1 MAVESHRFDVVVVGH
16 GVAGMCAALTA
27 HQQGA
32 SVCVLERAPKEDRG
46 GNTRWTEAFWRMK
59 SHEEV
64 ADDLE
69 DHIAERTGGYLEP
82 ELVHS
87 MNRSSETWPGYLR
100 AMSFPDPELISMF
113 AEQAPPTLAWLEDQG
128 LRFDFLPIH
137 QIVQSFPKLAPVG
150 GGLQIVESLVE
161 KLEADDVPIFYRTTA
176 RGLIQDG
183 DGAVIGVN
191 AVERRNKPMQF
202 RGRAVILACGGY
214 EGNPEMMTHYIGR
227 NAVNVRPVARGG
239 YYNKGEGI
247 RMALDIGAAPAGEYG
262 NFHAE
267 PIDPRAS
274 GPEPAVMIFPY
285 GILVNKNGQRFI
297 DESPGPVDR
306 TYEPICY
313 RLLNEDDGIAYI
325 ICDDKLEDVPN
336 YQRAIRSEVPP
347 VTANSIGALANEL
360 GIPGDALQETVTL
373 YNAAC
378 PADGEFKPEEVD
390 GLATRGLQPRKSNWA
405 RALDRPPFRA
415 WPMSVSNV
423 FTFGGLKVNTK
434 AQVLNSDG
442 EVIPGL
448 YAAGEVVGI
457 YYRYYTGATSVMR
470 GATFGRIAGRD
481 AAQLQAP

>member
-1 MAVESHRFDVVVVGH
+1 
-16 GVAGMCAALTA
+16 
-27 HQQGA
+27 
-32 SVCVLERAPKEDRG
+32 
-46 GNTRWTEAFWRMK
+46 
-59 SHEEV
+59 
-64 ADDLE
+64 
-69 DHIAERTGGYLEP
+69 
-82 ELVHS
+82 
-87 MNRSSETWPGYLR
+87 
-100 AMSFPDPELISMF
+100 
-113 AEQAPPTLAWLEDQG
+113 
-128 LRFDFLPIH
+128 
-137 QIVQSFPKLAPVG
+137 
-150 GGLQIVESLVE
+150 
-161 KLEADDVPIFYRTTA
+161 
-176 RGLIQDG
+176 
-183 DGAVIGVN
+183 
-191 AVERRNKPMQF
+191 
-202 RGRAVILACGGY
+202 
-214 EGNPEMMTHYIGR
+214 MMTHYIGR

-274 GPEPAVMIFPY
+274 GPEPAVMVFPY
-285 GILVNKNGQRFI
+285 GILVNKHGQRFI

-347 VTANSIGALANEL
+347 VTADSIGALADEL

-415 WPMSVSNV
+415 WPMTVSNV

>member
-27 HQQGA
+27 HQQGV
-32 SVCVLERAPKEDRG
+32 SVCVLERAPREDRG
-46 GNTRWTEAFWRMK
+46 GNTRWTEAFWRMSSREK
-59 SHEEV
+59 V

-87 MNRSSETWPGYLR
+87 MNRSSDAWPGYLR
-100 AMSFPDPELISMF
+100 AMSFPDPELVSAF

-150 GGLQIVESLVE
+150 GGLQIVETLAG

-176 RGLIQDG
+176 RRLILDE
-183 DGAVIGVN
+183 DGAVVGVD
-191 AVERRNKPMQF
+191 AVGRRNRPARF
-202 RGRAVILACGGY
+202 LGRAIVLACGGY
-214 EGNPEMMTHYIGR
+214 QGNPEMMTHYVGR

-239 YYNKGEGI
+239 HYNKGEGI

-267 PIDPRAS
+267 PVDPRAS
-274 GPEPAVMIFPY
+274 GPEPAVMVFPY
-285 GILVNKNGQRFI
+285 GILVNKHGQRFV

-313 RLLNEDDGIAYI
+313 RLLDEDDGIAYI
-325 ICDDKLEDVPN
+325 VCDDKLEDVPN
-336 YQRAIRSEVPP
+336 HRRAIRSEVPP
-347 VTANSIGALANEL
+347 VTADGIGALADRL
-360 GIPGDALQETVTL
+360 GIPAAALEETVAL

-378 PADGEFKPEEVD
+378 PTGGAFRPEEVD
-390 GLATRGLQPRKSNWA
+390 GLATRGLRPRKSNWA
-405 RALDRPPFRA
+405 RPLDRPPFRA
-415 WPMSVSNV
+415 WPMIVSNV
-423 FTFGGLKVNTK
+423 FTFGGLKVNAR

-442 EVIPGL
+442 ETIPGL
-448 YAAGEVVGI
+448 YAAGETVGI

-481 AAQLQAP
+481 AARLQAP

>member
-27 HQQGA
+27 HQQGV

-46 GNTRWTEAFWRMK
+46 GNTRWTEAFWRMSSREK
-59 SHEEV
+59 V

-87 MNRSSETWPGYLR
+87 MNRSSDAWPGYLR
-100 AMSFPDPELISMF
+100 AMSFPDPELVSAF

-150 GGLQIVESLVE
+150 GGLQIVETLAG
-161 KLEADDVPIFYRTTA
+161 KLEADAVPIFYRTTA
-176 RGLIQDG
+176 RRLIQDE
-183 DGAVIGVN
+183 DGAVVGVD
-191 AVERRNKPMQF
+191 AVGRRNRPARF
-202 RGRAVILACGGY
+202 LGRAVVLACGGY
-214 EGNPEMMTHYIGR
+214 QGNPEMMTHYVGR

-239 YYNKGEGI
+239 HYNKGEGI
-247 RMALDIGAAPAGEYG
+247 RMALDVGAAPAGEYG

-267 PIDPRAS
+267 PVDPRAS
-274 GPEPAVMIFPY
+274 GPEPAVMVFPY
-285 GILVNKNGQRFI
+285 GILVNKHGQRFV

-313 RLLNEDDGIAYI
+313 RLLDEDDGIAYI
-325 ICDDKLEDVPN
+325 VCDDKLEDVPN
-336 YQRAIRSEVPP
+336 HRRAIRSEVPP
-347 VTANSIGALANEL
+347 VTADGIGTLADRL
-360 GIPGDALQETVTL
+360 GIPAAALEETVAL

-378 PADGEFKPEEVD
+378 PTDGAFRPEEVD
-390 GLATRGLQPRKSNWA
+390 GLATRGLRPRKSNWA
-405 RALDRPPFRA
+405 RPLDRPPFRA
-415 WPMSVSNV
+415 WPMIVSNV
-423 FTFGGLKVNTK
+423 FTFGGLKVNAK
-434 AQVLNSDG
+434 ARVLNSDG
-442 EVIPGL
+442 ETIPGL
-448 YAAGEVVGI
+448 YAAGETVGI

-481 AAQLQAP
+481 AARLQAP

>member
-27 HQQGA
+27 HQQGV
-32 SVCVLERAPKEDRG
+32 SVCVLERAPREDRG
-46 GNTRWTEAFWRMK
+46 GNTRWTEAFWRMSSREK
-59 SHEEV
+59 V

-87 MNRSSETWPGYLR
+87 MNRSSDAWPGYLR
-100 AMSFPDPELISMF
+100 AMSFPDPELVSAF

-150 GGLQIVESLVE
+150 GGLQIVETLAG
-161 KLEADDVPIFYRTTA
+161 KLEADAVPIFYRTTA
-176 RGLIQDG
+176 RRLILDE
-183 DGAVIGVN
+183 DGAVVGVD
-191 AVERRNKPMQF
+191 AVGQRNRPARF
-202 RGRAVILACGGY
+202 LGRAVVLACGGY
-214 EGNPEMMTHYIGR
+214 QGNPEMMTHYVGR

-239 YYNKGEGI
+239 HYNKGEGI
-247 RMALDIGAAPAGEYG
+247 RMALDVGAAPAGEYG

-267 PIDPRAS
+267 PVDPRAS
-274 GPEPAVMIFPY
+274 GPEPAVMVFPY
-285 GILVNKNGQRFI
+285 GILVNKHGQRFV

-313 RLLNEDDGIAYI
+313 RLLDEDDGIAYI
-325 ICDDKLEDVPN
+325 VCDDKLEDVPN
-336 YQRAIRSEVPP
+336 HRRAIRSEVPP
-347 VTANSIGALANEL
+347 VTADGVGALADRL
-360 GIPGDALQETVTL
+360 GIPATALEETVAL

-378 PADGEFKPEEVD
+378 PTDGAFRPEEVD
-390 GLATRGLQPRKSNWA
+390 GLATRGLRPRKSNWA
-405 RALDRPPFRA
+405 RPLDRPPFRA
-415 WPMSVSNV
+415 WPMIVSNV
-423 FTFGGLKVNTK
+423 FTFGGLKVNAK
-434 AQVLNSDG
+434 ARVLNSDG
-442 EVIPGL
+442 ETIPGL
-448 YAAGEVVGI
+448 YAAGETVGI

-481 AAQLQAP
+481 AARLQAP

>member
-1 MAVESHRFDVVVVGH
+1 MTVKSHRFDVVVVGH

-27 HQQGA
+27 RQQGA
-32 SVCVLERAPKEDRG
+32 SVCVLERAPREDRG
-46 GNTRWTEAFWRMK
+46 GNTRWTEAFWRMSSREK
-59 SHEEV
+59 V

-87 MNRSSETWPGYLR
+87 MNRSSDAWPGYLR
-100 AMSFPDPELISMF
+100 AMSFPDPELVSAF
-113 AEQAPPTLAWLEDQG
+113 AEQAPPTLAWLEEQG

-150 GGLQIVESLVE
+150 GGLQIVESLAG
-161 KLEADDVPIFYRTTA
+161 KLEADGAPIFYRTTA
-176 RGLIQDG
+176 RSLIQNE
-183 DGAVIGVN
+183 DGAVVGVD
-191 AVERRNKPMQF
+191 AVGRRNRPARF
-202 RGRAVILACGGY
+202 HGRAVVLACGGY
-214 EGNPEMMTHYIGR
+214 QGNPEMMTHYIGR

-267 PIDPRAS
+267 PVDPRAS
-274 GPEPAVMIFPY
+274 GPEPAVMVFPY
-285 GILVNKNGQRFI
+285 GILVNKHGRRFV
-297 DESPGPVDR
+297 DEAPGPVDR

-313 RLLNEDDGIAYI
+313 RLLDEDDGIAYI
-325 ICDDKLEDVPN
+325 VCDDGLEDVPN
-336 YQRAIRSEVPP
+336 YRRAIRSEVPP
-347 VTANSIGALANEL
+347 VTADGVGALADGL
-360 GIPGDALQETVTL
+360 GVPADALEETVAL

-378 PADGEFKPEEVD
+378 PTDGAFRPEEVD
-390 GLATRGLQPRKSNWA
+390 GLATRGLRPRKSNWA
-405 RALDRPPFRA
+405 RPLDRPPFRA
-415 WPMSVSNV
+415 WPMIVSNV
-423 FTFGGLKVNTK
+423 FTFGGIKVNAR

-442 EVIPGL
+442 EAIPGL

-481 AAQLQAP
+481 AARLQAP

>member
-27 HQQGA
+27 HQQGV
-32 SVCVLERAPKEDRG
+32 SVCVLERAPREDRG
-46 GNTRWTEAFWRMK
+46 GNTRWTEAFWRMSSREK
-59 SHEEV
+59 V

-87 MNRSSETWPGYLR
+87 MNRSSDAWPGYLR
-100 AMSFPDPELISMF
+100 AMSFPDPELVSAF

-150 GGLQIVESLVE
+150 GGLQIVETLAG
-161 KLEADDVPIFYRTTA
+161 KLEAADVPIFYRTTA
-176 RGLIQDG
+176 RRLILDE
-183 DGAVIGVN
+183 DGAVAGVD
-191 AVERRNKPMQF
+191 AVGRRNRPARF
-202 RGRAVILACGGY
+202 LGRAVVLACGGY
-214 EGNPEMMTHYIGR
+214 QGNPEMMTHYVGR

-239 YYNKGEGI
+239 HYNKGEGI
-247 RMALDIGAAPAGEYG
+247 RMALDAGAAPAGEYG

-267 PIDPRAS
+267 PVDPRAS
-274 GPEPAVMIFPY
+274 GPEPAVMVFPY
-285 GILVNKNGQRFI
+285 GILVNKHGQRFV

-313 RLLNEDDGIAYI
+313 RLLDEDDGIAYI
-325 ICDDKLEDVPN
+325 VCDDKLEDVPN
-336 YQRAIRSEVPP
+336 HRRAIRSEVPP
-347 VTANSIGALANEL
+347 VTADGIGALADRL
-360 GIPGDALQETVTL
+360 GIPAAALEETVAL

-378 PADGEFKPEEVD
+378 PAGGAFRPEEVD
-390 GLATRGLQPRKSNWA
+390 GLATRGLRPRKSNWA
-405 RALDRPPFRA
+405 RPLDRPPFRA
-415 WPMSVSNV
+415 WPMIVSNV
-423 FTFGGLKVNTK
+423 FTFGGLKVNAK
-434 AQVLNSDG
+434 ARVLNSDG
-442 EVIPGL
+442 ETIPGL
-448 YAAGEVVGI
+448 YAAGETVGI

-481 AAQLQAP
+481 AARLQAP

>member
-27 HQQGA
+27 HQQGV
-32 SVCVLERAPKEDRG
+32 SVCVLERAPREDRG
-46 GNTRWTEAFWRMK
+46 GNTRWTEAFWRMSSREK
-59 SHEEV
+59 V

-87 MNRSSETWPGYLR
+87 MNRSSDAWPGYLR
-100 AMSFPDPELISMF
+100 AMSFPDPELVSAF

-150 GGLQIVESLVE
+150 GGLQIVETLAG
-161 KLEADDVPIFYRTTA
+161 KLEADAVPIFYRTTA
-176 RGLIQDG
+176 RRLIQDE
-183 DGAVIGVN
+183 DGAVVGVD
-191 AVERRNKPMQF
+191 AVGRRNRPARF
-202 RGRAVILACGGY
+202 LGRAVVLACGGY
-214 EGNPEMMTHYIGR
+214 QGNPEMMTHYVGR

-239 YYNKGEGI
+239 HYNKGEGI
-247 RMALDIGAAPAGEYG
+247 RMALDVGAAPAGEYG

-267 PIDPRAS
+267 PVDPRAS
-274 GPEPAVMIFPY
+274 GPEPAVMVFPY
-285 GILVNKNGQRFI
+285 GILVNKHGQRFV

-313 RLLNEDDGIAYI
+313 RLLDEDDGIAYI
-325 ICDDKLEDVPN
+325 VCDDKLEDVPN
-336 YQRAIRSEVPP
+336 HRRAIRSEVPP
-347 VTANSIGALANEL
+347 VTADGIGTLADRL
-360 GIPGDALQETVTL
+360 GIPAAALEETVAL

-378 PADGEFKPEEVD
+378 PTDGAFRPEEVD
-390 GLATRGLQPRKSNWA
+390 GLATRGLRPRKSNWA
-405 RALDRPPFRA
+405 RPLDRPPFRA
-415 WPMSVSNV
+415 WPMIVSNV
-423 FTFGGLKVNTK
+423 FTFGGLKVNAK

-442 EVIPGL
+442 ETIPGL
-448 YAAGEVVGI
+448 YAAGETVGI

-481 AAQLQAP
+481 AARLQAP

>member
-27 HQQGA
+27 HQQGV
-32 SVCVLERAPKEDRG
+32 SVCVLERAPREDRG
-46 GNTRWTEAFWRMK
+46 GNTRWTEAFWRMSSREK
-59 SHEEV
+59 V

-87 MNRSSETWPGYLR
+87 MNRSSDAWPGYLR
-100 AMSFPDPELISMF
+100 AMSFPDPELVSAF

-150 GGLQIVESLVE
+150 GGLQIVETLAG
-161 KLEADDVPIFYRTTA
+161 KLEADAVPIFYRTTA
-176 RGLIQDG
+176 RRLILDE
-183 DGAVIGVN
+183 DGAVVGVD
-191 AVERRNKPMQF
+191 AVGRRNRPARF
-202 RGRAVILACGGY
+202 LGRAVVLACGGY
-214 EGNPEMMTHYIGR
+214 QGNPEMMTHYVGR

-239 YYNKGEGI
+239 HYNKGEGI
-247 RMALDIGAAPAGEYG
+247 RMALDVGAAPAGEYG

-267 PIDPRAS
+267 PVDPRAS
-274 GPEPAVMIFPY
+274 GPEPAVMVFPY
-285 GILVNKNGQRFI
+285 GILVNKHGQRFV

-313 RLLNEDDGIAYI
+313 RLLDEDDGIAYI
-325 ICDDKLEDVPN
+325 VCDDKLEDVPN
-336 YQRAIRSEVPP
+336 HRRAIRSEVPP
-347 VTANSIGALANEL
+347 VTADGVGALADRL
-360 GIPGDALQETVTL
+360 GIPAAALEETVAL

-378 PADGEFKPEEVD
+378 PTDGAFRPEEVD
-390 GLATRGLQPRKSNWA
+390 GLATRGLRPRKSNWA
-405 RALDRPPFRA
+405 RPLDRPPFRA
-415 WPMSVSNV
+415 WPMIVSNV
-423 FTFGGLKVNTK
+423 FTFGGLKVNAR

-442 EVIPGL
+442 ETIPGL
-448 YAAGEVVGI
+448 YAAGETVGI

-481 AAQLQAP
+481 AARLQAP

>member
-27 HQQGA
+27 HQQGV
-32 SVCVLERAPKEDRG
+32 SVCVLERAPREDRG
-46 GNTRWTEAFWRMK
+46 GNTRWTEAFWRMSSREK
-59 SHEEV
+59 V

-87 MNRSSETWPGYLR
+87 MNRSSDAWPGYLR
-100 AMSFPDPELISMF
+100 AMSFPDPELVSAF

-150 GGLQIVESLVE
+150 GGLQIVETLAG

-176 RGLIQDG
+176 RRLILDE
-183 DGAVIGVN
+183 DGAVVGVD
-191 AVERRNKPMQF
+191 AVGRRNRPARF
-202 RGRAVILACGGY
+202 LGRAVVLACGGY
-214 EGNPEMMTHYIGR
+214 QGNPEMMTHYVGR

-239 YYNKGEGI
+239 HYNKGEGI
-247 RMALDIGAAPAGEYG
+247 RMALDAGAAPAGEYG

-267 PIDPRAS
+267 PVDPRAS
-274 GPEPAVMIFPY
+274 GPEPAVMVFPY
-285 GILVNKNGQRFI
+285 GILVNKHGQRFV

-313 RLLNEDDGIAYI
+313 RLLDEDDGIAYI
-325 ICDDKLEDVPN
+325 VCDDKLEDVPN
-336 YQRAIRSEVPP
+336 HRRAIRSEVPP
-347 VTANSIGALANEL
+347 VTADGIGALADRL
-360 GIPGDALQETVTL
+360 GIPAAALEETVAL

-378 PADGEFKPEEVD
+378 PTDGAFRPEEVD
-390 GLATRGLQPRKSNWA
+390 GLATRGLRPRKSNWA
-405 RALDRPPFRA
+405 RPLDRPPFRA
-415 WPMSVSNV
+415 WPMIVSNV
-423 FTFGGLKVNTK
+423 FTFGGLKVNAK
-434 AQVLNSDG
+434 ARVLNSDG
-442 EVIPGL
+442 ETIPGL
-448 YAAGEVVGI
+448 YAAGETVGI

-481 AAQLQAP
+481 AARLQAP

>member
-1 MAVESHRFDVVVVGH
+1 MGH

-27 HQQGA
+27 HQQGV
-32 SVCVLERAPKEDRG
+32 SVCVLERAPREDRG
-46 GNTRWTEAFWRMK
+46 GNTRWTEAFWRMSSREK
-59 SHEEV
+59 V

-87 MNRSSETWPGYLR
+87 MNRSSDAWPGYLR
-100 AMSFPDPELISMF
+100 AMSFPDPELVSAF

-150 GGLQIVESLVE
+150 GGLQIVETLAG

-176 RGLIQDG
+176 RRLILDE
-183 DGAVIGVN
+183 DGAVVGVD
-191 AVERRNKPMQF
+191 AAGRRNRPARF
-202 RGRAVILACGGY
+202 LGRAVVLACGGY
-214 EGNPEMMTHYIGR
+214 QGNPEMMTHYVGR

-239 YYNKGEGI
+239 HYNKGEGI
-247 RMALDIGAAPAGEYG
+247 RMALDAGAAPAGEYG

-267 PIDPRAS
+267 PVDPRAS
-274 GPEPAVMIFPY
+274 GPEPAVMVFPY
-285 GILVNKNGQRFI
+285 GILVNKHGQRFV

-313 RLLNEDDGIAYI
+313 RLLDEDDGIAYI
-325 ICDDKLEDVPN
+325 VCDDKLEDVPN
-336 YQRAIRSEVPP
+336 HRRAIRSEVPP
-347 VTANSIGALANEL
+347 VTADGVGVLADRL
-360 GIPGDALQETVTL
+360 GIPAAALEETVAL

-378 PADGEFKPEEVD
+378 PTDGAFRPEEVD
-390 GLATRGLQPRKSNWA
+390 GLATRGLRPRKSNWA
-405 RALDRPPFRA
+405 RPLDRPPFRA
-415 WPMSVSNV
+415 WPMIVSNV
-423 FTFGGLKVNTK
+423 FTFGGLKVNAK

-442 EVIPGL
+442 ETIPGL
-448 YAAGEVVGI
+448 YAAGETVGI

-481 AAQLQAP
+481 AARLQAP

>member
-1 MAVESHRFDVVVVGH
+1 MAADSHRYDVVVVGH

-27 HQQGA
+27 HQEGA
-32 SVCVLERAPKEDRG
+32 SVCVLERAPREDRG

-82 ELVHS
+82 ELVHAMTGES
-87 MNRSSETWPGYLR
+87 GTWPGYLR
-100 AMSFPDPELISMF
+100 AMSFPDPELISAF

-150 GGLQIVESLVE
+150 GGLQVVESLAE
-161 KLEADDVPIFYRTTA
+161 RLEAGGVPIFYRTTA

-183 DGAVIGVN
+183 DGAVAGVA
-191 AVERRNKPMQF
+191 AVGRRNRPAEF
-202 RGRAVILACGGY
+202 RGRAVVLACGGY
-214 EGNPEMMTHYIGR
+214 EGNPEMMTHYVGR
-227 NAVNVRPVARGG
+227 GAVNVRPVARGG

-274 GPEPAVMIFPY
+274 GPEPAVMVFPY
-285 GILVNKNGQRFI
+285 GILVNKHGRRFV
-297 DESPGPVDR
+297 DEAPGPVDR

-313 RLLNEDDGIAYI
+313 RLLDEDDGIAYI
-325 ICDDKLEDVPN
+325 VCDDKLEDVPN
-336 YQRAIRSEVPP
+336 YRRAVRSDVPP
-347 VTANSIGALANEL
+347 VTAAGLGALADGL
-360 GIPGDALQETVTL
+360 GIPADALRETVAL

-378 PADGEFKPEEVD
+378 PADGGFRPEEVD
-390 GLATRGLQPRKSNWA
+390 GLATRGLNPPKSNWA
-405 RALDRPPFRA
+405 RTLDRPPFRA
-415 WPMSVSNV
+415 WPMTVSNV
-423 FTFGGLKVNTK
+423 FTFGGLKVNAR
-434 AQVLNSDG
+434 AQVLNCDG

-481 AAQLQAP
+481 AARMQAP

>member
-1 MAVESHRFDVVVVGH
+1 MTVESHRFDVVVVGH

-27 HQQGA
+27 RQQGA
-32 SVCVLERAPKEDRG
+32 SVCVLERAPREDRG
-46 GNTRWTEAFWRMK
+46 GNTRWTEAFWRMSSREK
-59 SHEEV
+59 V

-82 ELVHS
+82 ELVHA
-87 MNRSSETWPGYLR
+87 MNRSSDSWPGYLR
-100 AMSFPDPELISMF
+100 AMSFPDPELVSAF

-150 GGLQIVESLVE
+150 GGLQIVESLAG
-161 KLEADDVPIFYRTTA
+161 KLEADDAPIFYRTTA
-176 RGLIQDG
+176 RSLIQND
-183 DGAVIGVN
+183 DGAVVGVD
-191 AVERRNKPMQF
+191 AVGRRNRPARF
-202 RGRAVILACGGY
+202 HGRAVVLACGGY
-214 EGNPEMMTHYIGR
+214 EGNPEMMTHYVGR

-267 PIDPRAS
+267 PVDPRAS
-274 GPEPAVMIFPY
+274 GPEPAVMVFPY
-285 GILVNKNGQRFI
+285 GILVNRHGQRFV
-297 DESPGPVDR
+297 DEAPGPVDR

-313 RLLNEDDGIAYI
+313 RLLDEDDGIAYI
-325 ICDDKLEDVPN
+325 VCDEGLEDVPN
-336 YQRAIRSEVPP
+336 YRRAIRSEIPP
-347 VTANSIGALANEL
+347 VTADDVGALADGL
-360 GIPGDALQETVTL
+360 GIPAAALEETVAL

-378 PADGEFKPEEVD
+378 PTDGAFRPEEVD
-390 GLATRGLQPRKSNWA
+390 GLATRGLRPRKSNWA
-405 RALDRPPFRA
+405 RPLDRPPFRA
-415 WPMSVSNV
+415 WPMIVSNV
-423 FTFGGLKVNTK
+423 FTFGGLKVNAR

-442 EVIPGL
+442 EAIPGL

>member
-1 MAVESHRFDVVVVGH
+1 
-16 GVAGMCAALTA
+16 
-27 HQQGA
+27 
-32 SVCVLERAPKEDRG
+32 
-46 GNTRWTEAFWRMK
+46 MK
-59 SHEEV
+59 SHDEV
-64 ADDLE
+64 ADDFE
-69 DHIAERTGGYLEP
+69 SHIAERTGGYLEP

-87 MNRSSETWPGYLR
+87 MTQSSDTWPGYLR
-100 AMSFPDPELISMF
+100 AMSFPDPELISAF
-113 AEQAPPTLAWLEDQG
+113 ADQAPPTLAWLKDQG

-150 GGLQIVESLVE
+150 GGLQLVEALVE
-161 KLEADDVPIFYRTTA
+161 KLEADDVPIFYQTTA
-176 RGLIQDG
+176 RNLIQDE
-183 DGAVIGVN
+183 DGAVIGLN
-191 AVERRNKPMQF
+191 AVGRRNKPVEF
-202 RGRAVILACGGY
+202 LGRAIILACGGY

-227 NAVNVRPVARGG
+227 NAINVRPVARGG

-247 RMALDIGAAPAGEYG
+247 RMALDIGAAPAGEFG
-262 NFHAE
+262 SFHAE

-274 GPEPAVMIFPY
+274 GPEPAVMVFPY
-285 GILVNKNGQRFI
+285 GILVNKHGQRFV

-313 RLLNEDDGIAYI
+313 RLLNRGRRNRLHHLRREARGRPQLPARHS
-325 ICDDKLEDVPN
+325 
-336 YQRAIRSEVPP
+336 QRDPASDRRQHR
-347 VTANSIGALANEL
+347 GA
-360 GIPGDALQETVTL
+360 GRRPGHMPADALQETIAL

-378 PADGEFKPEEVD
+378 PTDGEFKPEEVD
-390 GLATRGLQPRKSNWA
+390 GLSTRGLQPRKSNWA
-405 RALDRPPFRA
+405 RPLDTGPYRA
-415 WPMSVSNV
+415 WPMTVSNV
-423 FTFGGLKVNTK
+423 FTFGGLKVNTN